1 MRTLDRWGR
10 RYWSNCAD
18 QLGFP
23 VGVIVV
29 VSIRRLRLGGA
40 VRCNVEELASRC
52 SGIVLSEIKVLAS
65 DARQRFVRLMLVR
78 LMRSDRIRADLL
90 LRLLLRIR

>member
-1 MRTLDRWGR
+1 M
-10 RYWSNCAD
+10 
-18 QLGFP
+18 GFP

-29 VSIRRLRLGGA
+29 VSIRRLRFGGA

-52 SGIVLSEIKVLAS
+52 SGIVLSEIKVLAN
-65 DARQRFVRLMLVR
+65 DARQRFVRLMLIR
-78 LMRSDRIRADLL
+78 LMRSDRVRADLL